1 MPSGTVDHLRAPVEL
16 QEVLAVEGLR
26 VEFPDSQGLG
36 VPVVD
41 GLSFTL
47 RRGEV
52 LGLVGESGSG
62 KTTAALSLMGLVP
75 RPGRITG
82 GRILLLGRPVQEFT
96 MRQWSAVRGRD
107 IGMVF
112 QDAMSGLNPV
122 RTIGATLM
130 ESVLRH
136 QDVSRRQGER
146 LVIET
151 LGEVGIPKPAERI
164 GVYPHQLSGGLRQR
178 VMIATAILNRPSVVI
193 ADEPTTALDATIQA
207 QILELLRR
215 QVKDSGLLLITHDL
229 GVAAAMCDRVAV
241 LYAGRLAELGSVDQA
256 LTTPVHHYTSGLLGA
271 VPTFSRVR
279 QRLVPISGQPP
290 SLEEIAGGCAF
301 APRCPA
307 ATEVCHSEQPPL
319 EMIDGRL
326 AACWNP
332 RRG

>member
-1 MPSGTVDHLRAPVEL
+1 MLSGAVEHDPVEAE
-16 QEVLAVEGLR
+16 QVLAVENLR
-26 VEFPDSQGLG
+26 VEFPDASGKG
-36 VPVVD
+36 VPAVD

-47 RRGEV
+47 QRGEV

-62 KTTAALSLMGLVP
+62 KTTAALALMGLVP
-75 RPGRITG
+75 RPGRVTSG
-82 GRILLLGRPVQEFT
+82 KILLLGRPVQNLT
-96 MRQWSAVRGRD
+96 MRQWSAVRGRE

-130 ESVLRH
+130 EAALRH
-136 QDVSRRQGER
+136 QDLSRRRARQ
-146 LVIET
+146 VVVET
-151 LGEVGIPKPAERI
+151 LAEVGIPKPSERV
-164 GVYPHQLSGGLRQR
+164 GAYPHQLSGGLRQR
-178 VMIATAILNRPSVVI
+178 VMIAAAILNRPAVVI

-207 QILELLRR
+207 QILELLKRL
-215 QVKDSGLLLITHDL
+215 VTNSGLLLITHDL
-229 GVAAAMCDRVAV
+229 GVAAAMCDRIAV
-241 LYAGRLAELGSVDQA
+241 LYAGRLAELGTADQA
-256 LTTPVHHYTSGLLGA
+256 LTTPVHHYTSGLVGA

-279 QRLVPISGQPP
+279 RRLEPITGQPP
-290 SLEEIAGGCAF
+290 SLGEAVVGCPF

-307 ATEVCHSEQPPL
+307 ATARCRAEQPPL